1 MLSLTFYPLSSTCL
15 INSIKHKH
23 SCKIFYVCKYFQ
35 DDPTLTQY
43 RAELITDA
51 GRKLDKA
58 RMIRFDERTGYFACT
73 DQGRIASHFYIKYDT
88 VEVSIELTGRKLDK
102 ARMIRFD
109 ERTGYFA
116 CTDQGRIASHFY
128 IKYDTVGV
136 SIELESLTRLV

>member
-1 MLSLTFYPLSSTCL
+1 MFIKPCILSLFL
-15 INSIKHKH
+15 NSFNKFNVTLAFFN
-23 SCKIFYVCKYFQ
+23 SLYVCKYFQ

-88 VEVSIELTGRKLDK
+88 VEVSIELT
-102 ARMIRFD
+102 
-109 ERTGYFA
+109 
-116 CTDQGRIASHFY
+116 
-128 IKYDTVGV
+128 
-136 SIELESLTRLV
+136 

>member
-1 MLSLTFYPLSSTCL
+1 
-15 INSIKHKH
+15 
-23 SCKIFYVCKYFQ
+23 
-35 DDPTLTQY
+35 
-43 RAELITDA
+43 
-51 GRKLDKA
+51 
-58 RMIRFDERTGYFACT
+58 MIRFDERTGYFACT

-102 ARMIRFD
+102 ACLIRFD

-128 IKYDTVGV
+128 IKYDTVEV